1 MHDPEVYSDPESF
14 NPERF
19 LRRNTDTDELVFE
32 LDPTVFDPMNVAF
45 GFGRRICPGR
55 YYAYEVAWIV
65 IAQILSVFSIEP
77 KKDAQG
83 KPILPPIEY
92 KFAAVWCDSLV
103 YFVKAVCLTWFV
115 ATRNRS
121 SA

>member
-1 MHDPEVYSDPESF
+1 MHDPEVYSDPEAF

-19 LRRNTDTDELVFE
+19 LRRKAGSDELVFE

-65 IAQILSVFSIEP
+65 IAQILSVFRIEP

-83 KPILPPIEY
+83 RPILPPVEY
-92 KFAAVWCDSLV
+92 KFAAVWCVSLLPFQSTV
-103 YFVKAVCLTWFV
+103 HLTWL
-115 ATRNRS
+115 
-121 SA
+121 